1 MIYNHFVCSP
11 FSNIN
16 LFKKKRINQPIFPF
30 LFPYLQFLSCSCLSF
45 IHIFF
50 FVKLIEIATI
60 YEKKGSKL
68 KWYKTSLQKGYSNLF
83 KTHLSALYPWYGLSC
98 LAGSTQ
104 HWKKHGKLF
113 MLFFSESFTLA
124 RLFVSSIWILKKGF
138 IVFPWPLMVVS
149 EYYVWNKKNTCVYF
163 YVYIAWVVMYML

>member
-16 LFKKKRINQPIFPF
+16 LLKKTYKSTYFPFPFPLSPIFKLF
-30 LFPYLQFLSCSCLSF
+30 LLVFYTY
-45 IHIFF
+45 IFF
-50 FVKLIEIATI
+50 FVKMIEIATI

-113 MLFFSESFTLA
+113 MLFFSECFTLA

-149 EYYVWNKKNTCVYF
+149 EYYVWNKKILVCIF
-163 YVYIAWVVMYML
+163 MFISPEL